1 MKNQTYFIIS
11 FILIMF
17 DQISKYI
24 IRLLVPNF
32 HSISVIGNFFRI
44 THLQNTGAAFSL
56 SFGNLLLN
64 KIIFL
69 SVTFLVLI
77 VFVILLRKSK
87 SKYYS
92 LIYSLIIAG
101 ATGNFIDRLTMGSV
115 TDFLDFDFPDF
126 IMRRWPVFNLA
137 DSTIVIAMVLL
148 IYGEF
153 FMNKMNDSKEDK

>member
-1 MKNQTYFIIS
+1 MKKHIYFLIS
-11 FILIMF
+11 FVLILL

-24 IRLLVPNF
+24 IRIQVPNF
-32 HSISVIGNFFRI
+32 HSIVVIGNFFRI

-56 SFGNLLLN
+56 SFGSLLLN

-69 SVTFLVLI
+69 TVTFLVLI
-77 VFVILLRKSK
+77 VFIILLWKSN
-87 SKYYS
+87 SKFNS

-126 IMRRWPVFNLA
+126 IIQRWPVFNLA
-137 DSTIVIAMVLL
+137 DSTIVIAMALL

-153 FMNKMNDSKEDK
+153 FINKKNDSKEDK

>member
-1 MKNQTYFIIS
+1 MNKLNYFLISLTLII
-11 FILIMF
+11 L
-17 DQISKYI
+17 DQVSKFI
-24 IRLLVPNF
+24 IRLYVPNF

-56 SFGNLLLN
+56 SFGSLLVN

-77 VFVILLRKSK
+77 VFVILLWKSK
-87 SKYYS
+87 SKFNS

-101 ATGNFIDRLTMGSV
+101 ATGNFIDRITMGSV

-126 IMRRWPVFNLA
+126 IIQRWPVFNVA
-137 DSTIVIAMVLL
+137 DSTIVIAMALL
-148 IYGEF
+148 IYSEF
-153 FMNKMNDSKEDK
+153 FINNKKDSKEDK

>member
-1 MKNQTYFIIS
+1 MKKHIYFLIS
-11 FILIMF
+11 FVLILL

-24 IRLLVPNF
+24 IRIQVPNF
-32 HSISVIGNFFRI
+32 HSIAVIGNFFKI

-56 SFGNLLLN
+56 SFGSLLLN

-69 SVTFLVLI
+69 TVTLLVLI
-77 VFVILLRKSK
+77 VFIILLWKSN
-87 SKYYS
+87 SKFNS

-126 IMRRWPVFNLA
+126 IIQRWPVFNLA
-137 DSTIVIAMVLL
+137 DSTIVIAMALL

-153 FMNKMNDSKEDK
+153 FINNKNDSKEDK

>member
-1 MKNQTYFIIS
+1 MKKYPYFIIS
-11 FILIMF
+11 LTLIAI

-24 IRLLVPNF
+24 IRLNIPEF

-56 SFGNLLLN
+56 SFGSLLLN

-69 SVTFLVLI
+69 SVTFLVLTLF
-77 VFVILLRKSK
+77 VFLLWKSK
-87 SKYYS
+87 SKFNS
-92 LIYSLIIAG
+92 IIYSLIIAG
-101 ATGNFIDRLTMGSV
+101 ATGNFIDRITIGSV

-126 IMRRWPVFNLA
+126 IIQRWPVFNVA

-153 FMNKMNDSKEDK
+153 FINKKNDSKEDK